1 MKTLDEVI
9 KALENVALAD
19 TDGESE
25 GYFLAVDAL
34 HYLKMYRSEMRMY
47 AENQKYW
54 ETELK
59 QKIKDFGDAKDRY
72 IAKLKELDIGTLN
85 EPLTWDELKAMEGKP
100 VWVELLYHH
109 PEQKYK
115 YWDVIKRFDAVEG
128 YDLIDLA
135 QTGYL
140 YKSLLNREWQAFRK
154 GRHES
159 TDSN

>member
-9 KALENVALAD
+9 KALEICWEQGTCNKECPYMMAEPSCGLRR
-19 TDGESE
+19 E
-25 GYFLAVDAL
+25 LDAL
-34 HYLKMYRSEMRMY
+34 HYLKEYRETKKHLACLDD
-47 AENQKYW
+47 AEIRGDNTQVVNNPPLSW
-54 ETELK
+54 QEL
-59 QKIKDFGDAKDRY
+59 QQM
-72 IAKLKELDIGTLN
+72 T
-85 EPLTWDELKAMEGKP
+85 GKP

>member
-9 KALENVALAD
+9 FEAPYSPTPWEA
-19 TDGESE
+19 
-25 GYFLAVDAL
+25 DAL
-34 HYLKMYRSEMRMY
+34 YYLKEYRDLQYGYIKAMADLED
-47 AENQKYW
+47 NPPLTWQ
-54 ETELK
+54 ELK
-59 QKIKDFGDAKDRY
+59 Q
-72 IAKLKELDIGTLN
+72 
-85 EPLTWDELKAMEGKP
+85 MEGKP

-140 YKSLLNREWQAFRK
+140 YKSLLNREWQAYRK
-154 GRHES
+154 KRS
-159 TDSN
+159 